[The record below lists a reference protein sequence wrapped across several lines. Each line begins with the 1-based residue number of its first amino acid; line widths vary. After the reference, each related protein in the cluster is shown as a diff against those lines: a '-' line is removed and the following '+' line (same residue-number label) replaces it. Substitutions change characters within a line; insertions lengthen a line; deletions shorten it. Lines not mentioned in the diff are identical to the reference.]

1 MAVSYSAKGF
11 DVDRPTGTLDWRGF
25 GGSDLR
31 PRKKRMNKPELCARA
46 AAATSMSRTDAGTA
60 AAAVSAT
67 ITDDLAAGEIAAS
80 CVPAFKPGKTFRAAV
95 NRYRV

>member
-1 MAVSYSAKGF
+1 
-11 DVDRPTGTLDWRGF
+11 
-25 GGSDLR
+25 
-31 PRKKRMNKPELCARA
+31 
-46 AAATSMSRTDAGTA
+46 MSRTDAGTA